1 MTDHG
6 DLSNPRCG
14 PQGRLKSERLWCEL
28 AVTLNSIGGGVNKS
42 ADKWK
47 KVWADWKSKTE
58 KKASLIRR
66 HASGTGGG
74 PSIRQTLTAFEERV
88 LAIMGN
94 LTVDGL
100 PSIQEQG
107 FGLSQVI
114 SSPTLALSPPP
125 ATHQQD
131 TVDCEITTA
140 NLCGNITTCA
150 HYSYTILQLAATAH
164 PHTGDLNI
172 AIHEEFKS
180 ATCTFYPSADL
191 QATIPTNPELWDN
204 CFPHTNV
211 SKGSP
216 EAYTHTI
223 RQSDE

>member
-47 KVWADWKSKTE
+47 K
-58 KKASLIRR
+58 
-66 HASGTGGG
+66 
-74 PSIRQTLTAFEERV
+74 
-88 LAIMGN
+88 
-94 LTVDGL
+94 
-100 PSIQEQG
+100 
-107 FGLSQVI
+107 GLSQVI